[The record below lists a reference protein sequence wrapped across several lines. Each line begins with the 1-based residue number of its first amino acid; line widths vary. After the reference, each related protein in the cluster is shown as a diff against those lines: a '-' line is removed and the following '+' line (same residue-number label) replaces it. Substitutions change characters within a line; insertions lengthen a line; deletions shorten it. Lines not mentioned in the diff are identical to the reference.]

1 MITMIKPTQ
10 RGFTL
15 VEMMIVVAIIG
26 ILAAFAYPS
35 YVQHVQKAK
44 RSDAHVGL
52 NEVFQRQERHFLL
65 YRTYSTTLSGT
76 GNPGLDYSSN
86 SPTTPEGE
94 YTLALSGVTQTT
106 FTVTATPV
114 TGKTQ
119 ASDSKCNSII
129 LDQRGAKSAKDSSN
143 NASTVC
149 W

>member
-1 MITMIKPTQ
+1 MITMIKLKQ
-10 RGFTL
+10 HGFTL
-15 VEMMIVVAIIG
+15 IEMMIVVAIIG

-35 YVQHVQKAK
+35 YMQHVQKAK

-52 NEVFQRQERHFLL
+52 NEVFQRQERNFILN
-65 YRTYSTTLSGT
+65 RTYSSTLT
-76 GNPGLDYSSN
+76 GLGYSSN
-86 SPTTPEGE
+86 TPATPEGE
-94 YTLALSGVTQTT
+94 YTLALSGVTATA

-114 TGKTQ
+114 SGKTQ
-119 ASDSKCNSII
+119 ASDNKCKSIS

>member
-52 NEVFQRQERHFLL
+52 NEVFQRQERSFLL
-65 YRTYSTTLSGT
+65 NRTYSTTLT
-76 GNPGLDYSSN
+76 GLGYDSN

-114 TGKTQ
+114 TGKMQ
-119 ASDSKCNSII
+119 ASGYKCTSTI
-129 LDQRGAKSAKDSSN
+129 LDQRGAKSTKERSS
-143 NASTVC
+143 NASTDC
-149 W
+149 S